1 MTLSLNTLDI
11 TDRKEPPVELHTI
24 IVKEVRRAF
33 DSKLFIPMYNLI
45 TMTQDQYD
53 GLMKLSKMSPMY
65 HSEDMMYQTPYN
77 VMEVRVDK
85 RKRLTFKE
93 AHSLDD
99 KQFDEWEKSQGG
111 INAT

>member
-1 MTLSLNTLDI
+1 
-11 TDRKEPPVELHTI
+11 
-24 IVKEVRRAF
+24 
-33 DSKLFIPMYNLI
+33 
-45 TMTQDQYD
+45 
-53 GLMKLSKMSPMY
+53 MY